1 MVSSINTGNLRKNG
15 INFGIISLDL
25 GVNDGV
31 RVVEESHSVAGCQKI
46 ELTNL
51 ALTGRELMLANHQVL
66 EIISK

>member
-15 INFGIISLDL
+15 INFGIVSLDL

-31 RVVEESHSVAGCQKI
+31 RVVEESHSVAGCQNI

-51 ALTGRELMLANHQVL
+51 ALTG
-66 EIISK
+66 